1 MSEDKFANLDS
12 ALQVLGGGSSQVRLE
27 PGCRKADPLAIE
39 CYAAV
44 PSFADPRALLPLNA
58 TAPAWRA
65 VLGQHTA
72 GAANPMARAAA
83 RLLRLAS
90 PIGVRSLLLRDRLSV
105 VADCDDRVETP
116 LHQFLGEVLGRKDFV
131 TSFRLAPFRPN
142 GKPVVQAVARNGTV
156 LAYAKFGWEG
166 LTRQLI
172 RHEATVLG
180 ELAPLTRGMPLKVP
194 AVLYSGEWHG
204 LEALV
209 LSSLSCMRRTPRSSA
224 DVPIA
229 ASVAL
234 AGLSARVVQQI
245 GASAFWRRTASQM
258 AQVAPLLSDRAR
270 QITLEACAAVEDHWG
285 DFDLP
290 TGHSHGDWIPPNMSI
305 RTDGAFNVWDWEH
318 GGRDVPLGIDAMQFI
333 LFVELRRRAPDRT
346 LAGRLQAYGEAA
358 LSRHGLD
365 PRTSVLLMVLS
376 LLGSILWFGQARA
389 VGRQEKEDDRFT
401 RALEVI
407 VDPCRGLNALKW
419 RPQRR
424 SQGFRLRTTSTL
436 ASCSVQPSFR
446 GTSDA

>member
-1 MSEDKFANLDS
+1 
-12 ALQVLGGGSSQVRLE
+12 
-27 PGCRKADPLAIE
+27 
-39 CYAAV
+39 
-44 PSFADPRALLPLNA
+44 
-58 TAPAWRA
+58 
-65 VLGQHTA
+65 
-72 GAANPMARAAA
+72 
-83 RLLRLAS
+83 
-90 PIGVRSLLLRDRLSV
+90 VRSLLLRDQVSV
-105 VADCDDRVETP
+105 VVDRDDLAETP

-131 TSFRLAPFRPN
+131 TSFRLAPRRPN
-142 GKPVVQAVARNGTV
+142 GKPVVQAVALNGTV

-194 AVLYSGEWHG
+194 AVLYSGEWCG

-209 LSSLSCMRRTPRSSA
+209 LSPLSCMRRTPRSSA

-234 AGLSARVVQQI
+234 AGLGARVVQQL

-270 QITLEACAAVEDHWG
+270 QVTFDTCAAVEDQWG
-285 DFDLP
+285 DFNLP
-290 TGHSHGDWIPPNMSI
+290 VGQNHGDWIPANMSI
-305 RTDGAFNVWDWEH
+305 RTDGAFNVWDWERS
-318 GGRDVPLGIDAMQFI
+318 GRDVPLGIDAMQFI
-333 LFVELRRRAPDRT
+333 LFVELQRRAPDRR

-365 PRTSVLLMVLS
+365 PRTSVLLTVLS
-376 LLGSILWFGQARA
+376 LLRSILWFGESRA
-389 VGRQEKEDDRFT
+389 AGRQEKEDDRFI

-407 VDPCRGLNALKW
+407 VDPCRGLNALK
-419 RPQRR
+419 RGGNADCNAFGITAAADDIVPSRAAR
-424 SQGFRLRTTSTL
+424 ASHVSGGGF
-436 ASCSVQPSFR
+436 
-446 GTSDA
+446 